1 MLRSLFARAL
11 LAATAVTVLVTILTP
26 ALAVADPM
34 NDPANDRANDPATEV
49 TECHDAGLAR
59 QRTEVDAD
67 MTVPRFDPALG
78 TLLEVSVPTQSVHLD
93 TDARFENTAQTAV
106 SFEEHM
112 NYQVNFASPG
122 GLASPAPL
130 VGTIERVPMQTLAA
144 FDNTLDF
151 AGASAV
157 AQPSTDRDAAAT
169 PVTSTDPGVLGSFS
183 GPGTLAFHVST
194 VIGETFM
201 GGGGNVEAQ
210 IHTFASGSVRVCYR
224 YAPPVTPPTTP
235 PTTPT
240 TLTPPTTTPT
250 EVLGVVATRVPQ
262 RPTLPRTGSST
273 ALLAIIGVAAVG
285 IGLVLA
291 ARSPRRRPSLDA

>member
-11 LAATAVTVLVTILTP
+11 LAGTAVTVLVTILTP
-26 ALAVADPM
+26 ALAFADPM
-34 NDPANDRANDPATEV
+34 NDPGNDSATEV
-49 TECHDAGLAR
+49 TECHDAGLPR

-78 TLLEVSVPTQSVHLD
+78 TLLEVSVPAQSVHLD

-169 PVTSTDPGVLGSFS
+169 PVASTDPGVLVSFT
-183 GPGTLAFHVST
+183 GPGTLAFHVAT
-194 VIGETFM
+194 AIGETFM

-210 IHTFASGSVRVCYR
+210 IHTFASASVRVCYR
-224 YAPPVTPPTTP
+224 YAPPVSPPTTP

-240 TLTPPTTTPT
+240 
-250 EVLGVVATRVPQ
+250 EVLGAVATRVPP

-273 ALLAIIGVAAVG
+273 LVLAILGVAAVG